1 MNRSHLYNRSQ
12 SFHQEIR
19 FALVLSQCFGVMPL
33 HNVGKNVEDV
43 QFKFLSLRFLYSLIH
58 FGCVFATGVAAVVK
72 MALHGFLIDE
82 TCKYYY
88 IKPKV
93 FCKNSL
99 FQLLPVSIFSI
110 RSPQFIL
117 CTLLGDGKKYWR
129 NTLTLK
135 CQWGIIIPVKM
146 WGGETFWPPRSLCFL
161 DSVSLINFMW
171 KLPNWVSNFVPVEHI
186 LFIFTNLFH
195 GMTCKN
201 YKDHPVE
208 IYFKCAFPQW
218 FELVGYSHWA
228 GAIVEVSSSS
238 TITFIYW

>member
-1 MNRSHLYNRSQ
+1 MKYVLNVWCKMRVLRKIKSETSLTIEDNNHINRSHLYNRSQ

-88 IKPKV
+88 VKPKV

-146 WGGETFWPPRSLCFL
+146 WRGETFWRPRSLCFL
-161 DSVSLINFMW
+161 DSVS
-171 KLPNWVSNFVPVEHI
+171 VTV
-186 LFIFTNLFH
+186 
-195 GMTCKN
+195 
-201 YKDHPVE
+201 
-208 IYFKCAFPQW
+208 W
-218 FELVGYSHWA
+218 FEISCENFHFCSSWA
-228 GAIVEVSSSS
+228 H
-238 TITFIYW
+238 FIYIYKSVPRYDM